1 MRPAKKRSK
10 HIAVSPRVE
19 GLEDRL
25 LLTTLH
31 GGDFFIYYNS
41 QGEAVRV
48 VVQPDRAVRAIIG
61 TSRFYDPEG
70 VRLHG

>member
-1 MRPAKKRSK
+1 MYELTTSGDDWFYAM
-10 HIAVSPRVE
+10 ALVE
-19 GLEDRL
+19 GGLGR
-25 LLTTLH
+25 
-31 GGDFFIYYNS
+31 

-48 VVQPDRAVRAIIG
+48 VVAPDRAVRAIIG